1 MSSNKILIKNG
12 TIVNDDLIKKADVLI
27 NNGIII
33 AIEDNIEIKNE
44 QVEIIDAKDKL
55 VIPGGIDP
63 HTHMEMPFM
72 GQVAVDDFFTGTR
85 AAVSGGTTMI
95 IDFVVPTKNASL
107 IEAYHTWRSWADPK
121 VVCDYGLSMCV
132 TWWSDKVAE
141 EMTKLTSPEYGIN
154 SFKFFLAYKNSLMVD
169 DGEFYKGLKHCSKI
183 KALARVHAENGHIID
198 EKQKELLEYGITGPE
213 GHIQSRPEEI
223 EAEAVN
229 RACCLADQANCPL
242 YVVHVMSKGAAD
254 EIATARMNGQV
265 VFGEPIAAGLALDG
279 KVYYNKDWEMAAR
292 YVMSPPLSRK
302 EETKV
307 ELMKML
313 ASGQLQ
319 LTATDNCTFNC
330 QQKKVGLNDFTKIP
344 NGINGVEDRMSIVWE
359 KGVESGLID
368 AMKFVSITSSE
379 AAKIF
384 NIYPKK
390 GRISVGSDADIVIWN
405 PHKTRTISAS
415 THHHNLK
422 TNVFEGMIVHGVP
435 EITISRGNI
444 VWKEEKL
451 YIEPGS
457 GKFIPL
463 LPNCNHVFGTM
474 NKKAN
479 TKKPISINRNI

>member
-1 MSSNKILIKNG
+1 M
-12 TIVNDDLIKKADVLI
+12 
-27 NNGIII
+27 
-33 AIEDNIEIKNE
+33 
-44 QVEIIDAKDKL
+44 
-55 VIPGGIDP
+55 
-63 HTHMEMPFM
+63 
-72 GQVAVDDFFTGTR
+72 
-85 AAVSGGTTMI
+85 
-95 IDFVVPTKNASL
+95 
-107 IEAYHTWRSWADPK
+107 
-121 VVCDYGLSMCV
+121 
-132 TWWSDKVAE
+132 
-141 EMTKLTSPEYGIN
+141 
-154 SFKFFLAYKNSLMVD
+154 
-169 DGEFYKGLKHCSKI
+169 
-183 KALARVHAENGHIID
+183 
-198 EKQKELLEYGITGPE
+198 
-213 GHIQSRPEEI
+213 
-223 EAEAVN
+223 
-229 RACCLADQANCPL
+229 
-242 YVVHVMSKGAAD
+242 
-254 EIATARMNGQV
+254 
-265 VFGEPIAAGLALDG
+265 
-279 KVYYNKDWEMAAR
+279 
-292 YVMSPPLSRK
+292 
-302 EETKV
+302 
-307 ELMKML
+307 
-313 ASGQLQ
+313 
-319 LTATDNCTFNC
+319 TATDNCTFNC